1 MKYFALLFLVSYSTF
16 GQKVDYNSIILP
28 KTAKDIDYREKL
40 VQLAWENSPQTE
52 LLNHELNIS
61 GLRVKD
67 ARRSWLENVRLTG
80 NLNEFNL
87 ESIRGETNP
96 QSAFYPKYNVSAS
109 ISLGMLFTNPVKSKI
124 EREGV
129 GIALQNIN
137 AQKLAL
143 REEVLSKYEAYL
155 AYKEIRDIRVEMLTQ
170 ARTEYNLKEQGF
182 RRGEISLQ
190 EYHTALDRHNLQ
202 KISMVEAERD
212 LATAALALEALIGM
226 KLSDVQ

>member
-1 MKYFALLFLVSYSTF
+1 M
-16 GQKVDYNSIILP
+16 
-28 KTAKDIDYREKL
+28 
-40 VQLAWENSPQTE
+40 
-52 LLNHELNIS
+52 
-61 GLRVKD
+61 
-67 ARRSWLENVRLTG
+67 
-80 NLNEFNL
+80 
-87 ESIRGETNP
+87 
-96 QSAFYPKYNVSAS
+96 
-109 ISLGMLFTNPVKSKI
+109 
-124 EREGV
+124 
-129 GIALQNIN
+129 QNIN

-143 REEVLSKYEAYL
+143 REEVLSRYEAYL

-202 KISMVEAERD
+202 KINMVDAERD